1 MIIQCPIVQFPIERC
16 SIVQYA
22 CPIVRCPIWTWPV
35 VRVQSSGVQ
44 SLRVQKGVI
53 LKNNNL
59 TINWIFVPYTLTL
72 VELALPNY
80 RIHFFQSNI
89 VQSVRYLHIRRA
101 KKSTKMLHLRIFFSV
116 THWAIKAILTYLESK
131 QVDKHFRLKG
141 IAINWIYVLYACR
154 KANTAKI
161 FESIFLSQTLSNQGN
176 IDIFGEQKIG
186 QM

>member
-44 SLRVQKGVI
+44 SCSMCVQSCGVQSERVQKGVTPQ
-53 LKNNNL
+53 NNNL

-80 RIHFFQSNI
+80 RIHFFQWNI

-154 KANTAKI
+154 KAKTAKI
-161 FESIFLSQTLSNQGN
+161 F
-176 IDIFGEQKIG
+176 
-186 QM
+186 